1 MFDFPQLSAFR
12 GGNGKVRVIGHRGAR
27 EIMPENTIEGFEFTL
42 SLGVKALEF
51 DVLLTADQV
60 PVITHNHRVSAAA
73 TRNPDGQWLQG
84 IEPKV
89 ATLSLAQLQ
98 ELDVGG
104 LDGRTRYGQ
113 KFSDQAFLNGVR
125 VPSLTALLE
134 LVTKTAYLDVF
145 LMLELKSD
153 PLIKEKTHEYNQLV
167 SAVVALLREYD
178 VSDRTVLHSF
188 DWDMLKECRR
198 QAPDIPTSYLSQ
210 ASIHEADKD
219 EHTPDLVHLKFIRK
233 KDSLPKA
240 IAEAGGQLWC
250 PHFADVTSDLVD
262 EAHAIGLLVS
272 TWTVN
277 KRNDILSMISAGV
290 DGIVT
295 DHPGRVQRCLLER
308 GLHW

>member
-1 MFDFPQLSAFR
+1 
-12 GGNGKVRVIGHRGAR
+12 
-27 EIMPENTIEGFEFTL
+27 
-42 SLGVKALEF
+42 
-51 DVLLTADQV
+51 
-60 PVITHNHRVSAAA
+60 
-73 TRNPDGQWLQG
+73 
-84 IEPKV
+84 
-89 ATLSLAQLQ
+89 
-98 ELDVGG
+98 
-104 LDGRTRYGQ
+104 
-113 KFSDQAFLNGVR
+113 
-125 VPSLTALLE
+125 
-134 LVTKTAYLDVF
+134 
-145 LMLELKSD
+145 MLELKSD

-240 IAEAGGQLWC
+240 SAEAGGQLWC
-250 PHFADVTSDLVD
+250 PHFSDVTADLVD